1 MKDAPN
7 WSFLITAGGSG
18 SRLGG
23 VPKQFRMLGGAPVWR
38 WSFAAADKLRRMGRV
53 RDIVMTVPRES
64 FAALAGEAEKL
75 GLTLVEGGRSRS
87 ESVIKGLGACRGP
100 HVLVHDG
107 ARPFI
112 SEGLCLRLMDAVEA
126 DGSGAVPLLPSTD
139 SLKIVENGVI
149 TGVADRSLYFRTQ
162 TPQAFPL
169 RELAE
174 VMENS
179 PQGGTDEAS
188 LWLAAGKKI
197 VPVEGEE
204 MNFKITSQF
213 DWEAAC
219 ALARGS
225 RETERRTGHGYD
237 IHQLVEGRPLIIA
250 GVKVEGVSYGLLG
263 HSDADLVAHTVMDA
277 LLGAAGEPDIGTLF
291 PASDEKWRGAD
302 SMELLRSVLELLAAD
317 GWRAEWVDV
326 TLNAQRPKLAHLVP
340 AFIENMNRALGGS
353 ATKKI
358 FNMKVK
364 SAEHCGSA
372 GRGECMICHGVATIA
387 RELPACAER
396 HDFLLNN
403 LMEDM

>member
-1 MKDAPN
+1 MKDAPD

-53 RDIVMTVPRES
+53 CDIVMTVPRES
-64 FAALAGEAEKL
+64 LAALAGEAEKL

-107 ARPFI
+107 ARPFV

-139 SLKIVENGVI
+139 SLKIVENGGI
-149 TGVADRSLYFRTQ
+149 TGVADRSLYYRTQ

-169 RELAE
+169 RELVE

-188 LWLAAGKKI
+188 LWFAAGKKI

-225 RETERRTGHGYD
+225 REAERRTGHGYD

-326 TLNAQRPKLAHLVP
+326 TLNAQRPKLGHLVP
-340 AFIENMNRALGGS
+340 AFIENMNRALGGNG
-353 ATKKI
+353 TKKI

-387 RELPACAER
+387 RELPACAAR

>member
-1 MKDAPN
+1 MKDASG

-23 VPKQFRMLGGAPVWR
+23 VPKQFRMLGGMPVWR
-38 WSFAAADKLRRMGRV
+38 WPFAAADKLRRMGRV
-53 RDIVMTVPRES
+53 CDIVMTVPRGS
-64 FAALAGEAEKL
+64 LSALAEEAAKL

-87 ESVIKGLGACRGP
+87 ESVIKGLRACRGP

-112 SEGLCLRLMDAVEA
+112 SEELCLRLMEAASA
-126 DGSGAVPLLPSTD
+126 DGVGAVPLLPSVD
-139 SLKIVENGVI
+139 SLKTVENGAV
-149 TGVADRSLYFRTQ
+149 TGTADRSLYFRTQ

-169 RELAE
+169 GELIE
-174 VMENS
+174 VMENA
-179 PQGGTDEAS
+179 PEGGTDEAS

-219 ALARGS
+219 ALARG
-225 RETERRTGHGYD
+225 RFAAERRTGHGYD
-237 IHQLVEGRPLIIA
+237 IHQLAEGRPLIIA
-250 GVKVEGVSYGLLG
+250 GVKVDGVSYGLLG
-263 HSDADLVAHTVMDA
+263 HSDADIVAHTVMDA
-277 LLGAAGEPDIGTLF
+277 MLGAAGEPDIGTLF
-291 PASDEKWRGAD
+291 PASDEEWRGAD
-302 SMELLRSVLELLAAD
+302 SMLLLRVVLERLAAK
-317 GWRAEWVDV
+317 GWHAEWVDV
-326 TLNAQRPKLAHLVP
+326 TLNAQRPRLGALVP
-340 AFIENMNRALGGS
+340 AFVESMNRALGGD
-353 ATKKI
+353 AEKRI

-387 RELPACAER
+387 RVLPAGAEG
-396 HDFLLNN
+396 HDFY
-403 LMEDM
+403 

>member
-23 VPKQFRMLGGAPVWR
+23 VPKQFRMLGGASVWR

-87 ESVIKGLGACRGP
+87 ESVTKGLRACRGP

-112 SEGLCLRLMDAVEA
+112 SERLCLKLMDAAAGE
-126 DGSGAVPLLPSTD
+126 GTGAVPLLPSTD
-139 SLKIVENGVI
+139 SLKFVKNGKI
-149 TGVADRSLYFRTQ
+149 TGIADRSLYFRTQ

-169 RELAE
+169 GELIE

-179 PQGGTDEAS
+179 PDGGTDEAS
-188 LWLAAGKKI
+188 LWLAAGKKL

-213 DWEAAC
+213 DWNTAQ
-219 ALARGS
+219 ALARGGA
-225 RETERRTGHGYD
+225 EVERRTGHGYD
-237 IHQLVEGRPLIIA
+237 IHQLAEGRRLIIA
-250 GVKVEGVSYGLLG
+250 GVQVEGVSYGLLG

-302 SMELLRSVLELLAAD
+302 SMMLLREVLELLAAK

-326 TLNAQRPKLAHLVP
+326 TLCAQKPKLGHLVP
-340 AFIENMNRALGGS
+340 AFIESMNGALGGDCE
-353 ATKKI
+353 KRI

-372 GRGECMICHGVATIA
+372 GRGECMICHGVATIVRA
-387 RELPACAER
+387 LPAGAAR
-396 HDFLLNN
+396 QNFY
-403 LMEDM
+403 

>member
-1 MKDAPN
+1 MKDAPD

-53 RDIVMTVPRES
+53 CDIVMTVPRES
-64 FAALAGEAEKL
+64 LAALAGEAEKL

-126 DGSGAVPLLPSTD
+126 EGSGAAPLLPSTD

-149 TGVADRSLYFRTQ
+149 TGVADRSLYYRTQ

-169 RELAE
+169 RELVE

-188 LWLAAGKKI
+188 LWFAAGKKI

-225 RETERRTGHGYD
+225 REAERRTGHGYD

-326 TLNAQRPKLAHLVP
+326 TLNAQRPKLGHLVP
-340 AFIENMNRALGGS
+340 AFIENMNRALGGNG
-353 ATKKI
+353 TKKI

-387 RELPACAER
+387 RELPACAAR

>member
-1 MKDAPN
+1 MKDAAD

-53 RDIVMTVPRES
+53 CDIVMTVPRES
-64 FAALAGEAEKL
+64 LAALAGEAEKL

-149 TGVADRSLYFRTQ
+149 TGVADRSLYYRTQ

-169 RELAE
+169 RELVE

-188 LWLAAGKKI
+188 LWFAAGKKI

-219 ALARGS
+219 AFARGS
-225 RETERRTGHGYD
+225 REAERRTGHGYD

-326 TLNAQRPKLAHLVP
+326 TLNAQRPKLGHLVP
-340 AFIENMNRALGGS
+340 SFIENMNLALGGS
-353 ATKKI
+353 GMKKI

-387 RELPACAER
+387 RELPARAAR

>member
-1 MKDAPN
+1 MNGAPD

-23 VPKQFRMLGGAPVWR
+23 APKQFRMLGAMPVWR
-38 WSFAAADKLRRMGRV
+38 WSFETADRLRCAGRV

-64 FAALAGEAEKL
+64 LASLAGEAEKL
-75 GLTLVEGGRSRS
+75 RLTLAEGGRSRS
-87 ESVIKGLGACRGP
+87 ESVINGLRACRGT

-112 SEGLCLRLMDAVEA
+112 SEGLCLKLMEA
-126 DGSGAVPLLPSTD
+126 ASAEDTGAAPLLPTTD
-139 SLKIVENGVI
+139 SLKVVQNGEI
-149 TGVADRSLYFRTQ
+149 TGAADRSLYFRTQ

-169 RELAE
+169 RELFE

-179 PQGGTDEAS
+179 PCGTDEAS
-188 LWLAAGKKI
+188 LWLKAGKRL
-197 VPVEGEE
+197 VPVEGED

-213 DWEAAC
+213 DWDAAQ
-219 ALARGS
+219 ALALRG
-225 RETERRTGHGYD
+225 TGVERRTGCGYD

-250 GVKVEGVSYGLLG
+250 GVKVDGVSYGLLG

-302 SMELLRSVLELLAAD
+302 SMALLRSVLELLAAN
-317 GWRAEWVDV
+317 GWRPEWVDV
-326 TLNAQRPKLAHLVP
+326 ALIAQRPRLGHFVP
-340 AFIENMNRALGGS
+340 AFIESMNGALGGNG
-353 ATKKI
+353 AKKI

-364 SAEHCGSA
+364 SAERCDSA
-372 GRGECMICHGVATIA
+372 GRGECMICHGVATIVRA
-387 RELPACAER
+387 SGWRGAQN
-396 HDFLLNN
+396 FY
-403 LMEDM
+403 

>member
-23 VPKQFRMLGGAPVWR
+23 VPKQFRMLGGASVWR

-87 ESVIKGLGACRGP
+87 ESVTKGLRACRGP

-112 SEGLCLRLMDAVEA
+112 SERLCLKLMDAAAGE
-126 DGSGAVPLLPSTD
+126 GTGAVPLLPSTD
-139 SLKIVENGVI
+139 SLKFVKNGKI
-149 TGVADRSLYFRTQ
+149 TGIADRSLYFRTQ

-169 RELAE
+169 GELIE

-179 PQGGTDEAS
+179 PDGGTDEAS
-188 LWLAAGKKI
+188 LWLAAGKKL

-213 DWEAAC
+213 DWNTAQ
-219 ALARGS
+219 ALARGGA
-225 RETERRTGHGYD
+225 EVERRTGHGYD
-237 IHQLVEGRPLIIA
+237 IHQLAEGRRLIIA
-250 GVKVEGVSYGLLG
+250 GVHVEGVSYGLLG

-302 SMELLRSVLELLAAD
+302 SMMLLREVLELLAAK

-326 TLNAQRPKLAHLVP
+326 TLCAQKPKLGHLVP
-340 AFIENMNRALGGS
+340 AFIESMNGALGGDCE
-353 ATKKI
+353 KRI

-372 GRGECMICHGVATIA
+372 GRGECMICHGVATIVRA
-387 RELPACAER
+387 LPAGAAR
-396 HDFLLNN
+396 QNFY
-403 LMEDM
+403 

>member
-1 MKDAPN
+1 MKDAPD

-53 RDIVMTVPRES
+53 CDIVMTVPRES
-64 FAALAGEAEKL
+64 LAVLAGEAEKL

-126 DGSGAVPLLPSTD
+126 DGSGAVPLIPSTD
-139 SLKIVENGVI
+139 SLKIVENGGI
-149 TGVADRSLYFRTQ
+149 TGVADRSLYYRTQ

-169 RELAE
+169 RELVE
-174 VMENS
+174 VIENS

-188 LWLAAGKKI
+188 LWLATGKKI

-225 RETERRTGHGYD
+225 REAERRTGHGYD

-326 TLNAQRPKLAHLVP
+326 TLNAQRPKLGHLVP
-340 AFIENMNRALGGS
+340 AFIENMNRALGGNG
-353 ATKKI
+353 TKKI

-387 RELPACAER
+387 RELPACAAR

>member
-1 MKDAPN
+1 MKDAPD

-53 RDIVMTVPRES
+53 CDIVMTVPRES
-64 FAALAGEAEKL
+64 LAALAGEAEKL

-139 SLKIVENGVI
+139 SLKIVENGGI
-149 TGVADRSLYFRTQ
+149 TGVADRSLYYRTQ

-169 RELAE
+169 RELVE

-188 LWLAAGKKI
+188 IWLAAGKKI

-213 DWEAAC
+213 DWEAAY

-225 RETERRTGHGYD
+225 REAERRTGHGYD

-326 TLNAQRPKLAHLVP
+326 TLNAQRPKLGHLVP
-340 AFIENMNRALGGS
+340 AFIENMNRALGGNG
-353 ATKKI
+353 TKKI

-387 RELPACAER
+387 RELPACAAR

>member
-1 MKDAPN
+1 MTGSPN

-23 VPKQFRMLGGAPVWR
+23 VPKQFRTLGAMPVWR
-38 WSFAAADKLRRMGRV
+38 WSFQTADRLRRAGRV
-53 RDIVMTVPRES
+53 LDIVMTVPRES
-64 FAALAGEAEKL
+64 LASLAGEAEKI
-75 GLTLVEGGRSRS
+75 GLTLVAGGCSRS
-87 ESVIKGLGACRGP
+87 ESVIKGLRACRGP

-112 SEGLCLRLMDAVEA
+112 SERLCLKLMDASTG
-126 DGSGAVPLLPSTD
+126 DGTGAVPLLPSTD
-139 SLKIVENGVI
+139 SLKVVKNGEI
-149 TGVADRSLYFRTQ
+149 TGIADRSLYFRTQ

-169 RELAE
+169 GELIE

-179 PQGGTDEAS
+179 PDGGTDEAS
-188 LWLAAGKKI
+188 LWLAAGKKL
-197 VPVEGEE
+197 VPVEGED

-213 DWEAAC
+213 DWNTAQ
-219 ALARGS
+219 ALARGGA
-225 RETERRTGHGYD
+225 EVERRTGHGYD
-237 IHQLVEGRPLIIA
+237 IHQLAEGRRLIIA
-250 GVKVEGVSYGLLG
+250 GVQVEGVSYGLLG

-302 SMELLRSVLELLAAD
+302 SMALLRTVLELLASK

-326 TLNAQRPKLAHLVP
+326 TLNAQRPKLGHLVP
-340 AFIENMNRALGGS
+340 AFIGSMNRALGGDE
-353 ATKKI
+353 TKRI

-364 SAEHCGSA
+364 SAERCGSA

-387 RELPACAER
+387 RALPAGAAR
-396 HDFLLNN
+396 QNFY
-403 LMEDM
+403 

>member
-64 FAALAGEAEKL
+64 LASLAGEAEKI
-75 GLTLVEGGRSRS
+75 GLTLVAGGCSRS
-87 ESVIKGLGACRGP
+87 ESVIKGLRACRGP

-112 SEGLCLRLMDAVEA
+112 SERLCLKLMDAAAGE
-126 DGSGAVPLLPSTD
+126 GTGAVPLLPSTD
-139 SLKIVENGVI
+139 SLKFVKNGKI
-149 TGVADRSLYFRTQ
+149 TGIADRSLYFRTQ

-169 RELAE
+169 GELIE

-179 PQGGTDEAS
+179 PGGGTDEAS
-188 LWLAAGKKI
+188 LWLAAGKKL

-213 DWEAAC
+213 DWNTAQ
-219 ALARGS
+219 ALARGGA
-225 RETERRTGHGYD
+225 EVERRTGHGYD
-237 IHQLVEGRPLIIA
+237 IHQLAEGRRLIIA
-250 GVKVEGVSYGLLG
+250 GVQVEGVSYGLLG

-302 SMELLRSVLELLAAD
+302 SMMLLREVLELLAAK

-326 TLNAQRPKLAHLVP
+326 TLCAQKPKLGHLVP
-340 AFIENMNRALGGS
+340 AFIESMNGALGGDCE
-353 ATKKI
+353 KRI

-372 GRGECMICHGVATIA
+372 GRGECMICHGVATIVRA
-387 RELPACAER
+387 LPAGAAR
-396 HDFLLNN
+396 QNFY
-403 LMEDM
+403 

>member
-1 MKDAPN
+1 MKDAAD

-53 RDIVMTVPRES
+53 CDIVMTVPRES
-64 FAALAGEAEKL
+64 LAGLAGEAEKL

-149 TGVADRSLYFRTQ
+149 TGVADRSLYYRTQ

-169 RELAE
+169 RELVE

-188 LWLAAGKKI
+188 LWFAAGKKI

-219 ALARGS
+219 AFARGS
-225 RETERRTGHGYD
+225 REAERRTGHGYD

-326 TLNAQRPKLAHLVP
+326 TLNAQRPKLGHLVP
-340 AFIENMNRALGGS
+340 SFIENMNLALGGS
-353 ATKKI
+353 GMKKI

-387 RELPACAER
+387 RELPARAAR

>member
-38 WSFAAADKLRRMGRV
+38 WSFAAANKLRRMGRV

-64 FAALAGEAEKL
+64 FAALAGETEKL

-87 ESVIKGLGACRGP
+87 ESVTKGLRTCRGP

-126 DGSGAVPLLPSTD
+126 EGSGAAPLLPSTD
-139 SLKIVENGVI
+139 SLKVVEEGRI

-169 RELAE
+169 RELIE

-179 PQGGTDEAS
+179 PDGGTDEAS

-213 DWEAAC
+213 DWNTAQ
-219 ALARGS
+219 ALARGGA
-225 RETERRTGHGYD
+225 EVERRTGHGYD
-237 IHQLVEGRPLIIA
+237 IHQLAEGRRLIIA
-250 GVKVEGVSYGLLG
+250 GVQVEGVSYGLLG

-302 SMELLRSVLELLAAD
+302 SMMLLREVLELLAAK

-326 TLNAQRPKLAHLVP
+326 TLCAQKPKLGHLVP
-340 AFIENMNRALGGS
+340 AFIESMNGALGGDCE
-353 ATKKI
+353 KRI

-372 GRGECMICHGVATIA
+372 GRGECMICHGVATIVRA
-387 RELPACAER
+387 LPAGAAR
-396 HDFLLNN
+396 QNFY
-403 LMEDM
+403 

>member
-1 MKDAPN
+1 MKDAPD

-53 RDIVMTVPRES
+53 CDIVMTVPRES
-64 FAALAGEAEKL
+64 LAELAGEAKKL

-87 ESVIKGLGACRGP
+87 ESVIKGLGACSGP

-112 SEGLCLRLMDAVEA
+112 SEGLCLRLMNAVEA

-139 SLKIVENGVI
+139 SLKIVENGGI

-169 RELAE
+169 RELVE

-219 ALARGS
+219 ALARGL
-225 RETERRTGHGYD
+225 REAERRTGHGYD
-237 IHQLVEGRPLIIA
+237 IHQLVEGRPLVIA

-326 TLNAQRPKLAHLVP
+326 TLNSQRPKLGHLVP
-340 AFIENMNRALGGS
+340 AFIENMNRALGGNG
-353 ATKKI
+353 TKKI

-387 RELPACAER
+387 RELPACAAR

>member
-1 MKDAPN
+1 MNDAPL

-23 VPKQFRMLGGAPVWR
+23 TPKQFRMLGGAPVWR
-38 WSFAAADKLRRMGRV
+38 WSFDTADRLRRMGRV
-53 RDIVMTVPRES
+53 RDIVMTVPSENL
-64 FAALAGEAEKL
+64 AVLAGEAKKL

-112 SEGLCLRLMDAVEA
+112 SERLCLKLMDAVESE
-126 DGSGAVPLLPSTD
+126 GSGAVPLLPSTD
-139 SLKIVENGVI
+139 SLKIAENGEI
-149 TGVADRSLYFRTQ
+149 TGTADRSRCFRTQ

-169 RELAE
+169 QELLE

-179 PQGGTDEAS
+179 PDGGTDEAS
-188 LWLAAGKKI
+188 LWMAAGRKI

-204 MNFKITSQF
+204 MNFKITSRF
-213 DWEAAC
+213 DWDAANALVRC
-219 ALARGS
+219 ACG
-225 RETERRTGHGYD
+225 TERRTGHGYD
-237 IHQLVEGRPLIIA
+237 IHQLAEGRPLIIA
-250 GVKVEGVSYGLLG
+250 GVRVEGVSYGLLG
-263 HSDADLVAHTVMDA
+263 HSDADVVAHTVMDA

-302 SMELLRSVLELLAAD
+302 SMELLREVLALLASK
-317 GWRAEWVDV
+317 GWRPEWVDV
-326 TLNAQRPKLAHLVP
+326 TLNAQRPRLGGMIP
-340 AFIENMNRALGGS
+340 AFIENMNAALGGGE
-353 ATKKI
+353 KRI

-372 GRGECMICHGVATIA
+372 GRGECMICHGVATISRVLA
-387 RELPACAER
+387 ECAPR
-396 HDFLLNN
+396 HVFD
-403 LMEDM
+403 

>member
-1 MKDAPN
+1 M
-7 WSFLITAGGSG
+7 
-18 SRLGG
+18 
-23 VPKQFRMLGGAPVWR
+23 
-38 WSFAAADKLRRMGRV
+38 
-53 RDIVMTVPRES
+53 
-64 FAALAGEAEKL
+64 
-75 GLTLVEGGRSRS
+75 
-87 ESVIKGLGACRGP
+87 
-100 HVLVHDG
+100 LVHDG

-126 DGSGAVPLLPSTD
+126 EGSGAAPLLPSTD
-139 SLKIVENGVI
+139 SLKVVEDGEI

-169 RELAE
+169 RELIE

-179 PQGGTDEAS
+179 PGGGTDEAS

-213 DWEAAC
+213 DWETAC
-219 ALARGS
+219 ALARGGA
-225 RETERRTGHGYD
+225 EVERRTGHGYD
-237 IHQLVEGRPLIIA
+237 IHQLAEGRPLIIA

-291 PASDEKWRGAD
+291 PATDEKWRGAD
-302 SMELLRSVLELLAAD
+302 SMALLRTVLELLASK

-326 TLNAQRPKLAHLVP
+326 TLNAQRPKLGHLVP
-340 AFIENMNRALGGS
+340 AFIESMNRALGGDE
-353 ATKKI
+353 TKRI

-364 SAEHCGSA
+364 SAERCGSA
-372 GRGECMICHGVATIA
+372 G
-387 RELPACAER
+387 
-396 HDFLLNN
+396 
-403 LMEDM
+403 

>member
-87 ESVIKGLGACRGP
+87 ESVTKGLKACRGP

-126 DGSGAVPLLPSTD
+126 EGFGAAPLLPSTD
-139 SLKIVENGVI
+139 SLKVVEEGRI
-149 TGVADRSLYFRTQ
+149 TGVAERSLYFRTQ

-169 RELAE
+169 RELIE

-179 PQGGTDEAS
+179 PDGGTDEAS

-213 DWEAAC
+213 DWETAC
-219 ALARGS
+219 ALARGGA
-225 RETERRTGHGYD
+225 EVERRTGHGYD
-237 IHQLVEGRPLIIA
+237 IHQLAEGRRLIIA
-250 GVKVEGVSYGLLG
+250 GVLVDCVSYGLLG

-302 SMELLRSVLELLAAD
+302 SMMLLREVLELLAAK

-326 TLNAQRPKLAHLVP
+326 TLCAQKPKLGHLVP
-340 AFIENMNRALGGS
+340 AFIESMNRALGGDE
-353 ATKKI
+353 TKRI

-364 SAEHCGSA
+364 SAERCGSA
-372 GRGECMICHGVATIA
+372 GRGECMICHGVATIVRA
-387 RELPACAER
+387 LPAGAAR
-396 HDFLLNN
+396 QNFY
-403 LMEDM
+403 

>member
-23 VPKQFRMLGGAPVWR
+23 VPKQFRMLGGASVWR

-53 RDIVMTVPRES
+53 CDIVMTVPRES
-64 FAALAGEAEKL
+64 LAGLAGEAEKL

-149 TGVADRSLYFRTQ
+149 TGVADRSLYYRTQ

-169 RELAE
+169 RELVE

-188 LWLAAGKKI
+188 LWFAAGKKI

-219 ALARGS
+219 AFARGS
-225 RETERRTGHGYD
+225 REAERRTGHGYD

-250 GVKVEGVSYGLLG
+250 GVKIEGVSYGLLG

-302 SMELLRSVLELLAAD
+302 SMALLRSVLELLAAK

-326 TLNAQRPKLAHLVP
+326 TLNAQRPKLGALVP
-340 AFIENMNRALGGS
+340 AFIENMNRALGGDE
-353 ATKKI
+353 TKKF

-387 RELPACAER
+387 RELPACTER

>member
-87 ESVIKGLGACRGP
+87 ESVTKGLRACRGP

-126 DGSGAVPLLPSTD
+126 EGFGAAPLLPSTD
-139 SLKIVENGVI
+139 SLKVVEEGRI

-169 RELAE
+169 RELIE

-179 PQGGTDEAS
+179 PDGGTDEAS

-213 DWEAAC
+213 DWETAC
-219 ALARGS
+219 ALARGGA
-225 RETERRTGHGYD
+225 EVERRTGHGYD
-237 IHQLVEGRPLIIA
+237 IHQLAERFQRRLISGPFITGQEIRCFPRMDHIIFRQAAYGIFIFLRCVIQVAVHRPQKLVQVMSVLVLPPDVEAERKDQDEEQCGSQVNEDEPLIQFSHGFA
-250 GVKVEGVSYGLLG
+250 PGSFWPCFLMLKY
-263 HSDADLVAHTVMDA
+263 
-277 LLGAAGEPDIGTLF
+277 
-291 PASDEKWRGAD
+291 ASFL
-302 SMELLRSVLELLAAD
+302 S
-317 GWRAEWVDV
+317 
-326 TLNAQRPKLAHLVP
+326 
-340 AFIENMNRALGGS
+340 GS
-353 ATKKI
+353 
-358 FNMKVK
+358 
-364 SAEHCGSA
+364 E
-372 GRGECMICHGVATIA
+372 
-387 RELPACAER
+387 
-396 HDFLLNN
+396 
-403 LMEDM
+403 